1 MARGVVRARQF
12 LSDFA
17 AVPLDRM
24 TPAEAVA
31 RARQLK
37 SELETDAKHS
47 PWLLDV
53 LSNAA

>member
-17 AVPLDRM
+17 AVPLDQM
-24 TPAEAVA
+24 EPVDAVA

-37 SELETDAKHS
+37 AELDEDARTS
-47 PWLLDV
+47 PWLTDLV
-53 LSNAA
+53 SNAA